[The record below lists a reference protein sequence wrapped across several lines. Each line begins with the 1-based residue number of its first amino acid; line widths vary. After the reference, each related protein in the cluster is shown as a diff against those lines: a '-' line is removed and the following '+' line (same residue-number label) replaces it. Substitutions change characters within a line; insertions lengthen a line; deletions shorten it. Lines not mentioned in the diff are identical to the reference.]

1 MGTGIYDTKNLLIII
16 NASDE
21 LFVDAVKTERMTNLL
36 TFFRNL
42 REVMDLFF
50 DSTDR
55 ADQSLWGWVVHGHK
69 NVIWEVVL
77 QQGPYIYL
85 LLHVKIT

>member
-1 MGTGIYDTKNLLIII
+1 MGTGINDAKNLLIII
-16 NASDE
+16 DASDE
-21 LFVDAVKTERMTNLL
+21 LFVNAVKTERMTNLL

-42 REVMDLFF
+42 REMMDLFF

-69 NVIWEVVL
+69 NVIWEVRR
-77 QQGPYIYL
+77 
-85 LLHVKIT
+85 

>member
-85 LLHVKIT
+85 LLHVKIK